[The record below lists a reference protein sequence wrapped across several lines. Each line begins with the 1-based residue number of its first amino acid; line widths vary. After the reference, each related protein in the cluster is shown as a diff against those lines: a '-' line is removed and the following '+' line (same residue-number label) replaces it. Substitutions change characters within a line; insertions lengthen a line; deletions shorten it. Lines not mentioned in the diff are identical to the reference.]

1 MPAGHLPS
9 ARAPAN
15 LPAGRPATTTT
26 VCACMLLENRKLETI
41 LQRLL
46 HWLRI
51 FRVTIDGHEPVNAWV
66 EMFQVQDIKRQDSS
80 QARA

>member
-26 VCACMLLENRKLETI
+26 VNRKLETI

-51 FRVTIDGHEPVNAWV
+51 FRVTIDRHEPVNAWV

>member
-26 VCACMLLENRKLETI
+26 LPKIAVADEASDMFNVVRDNRSRLAGSPRTVI
-41 LQRLL
+41 L
-46 HWLRI
+46 
-51 FRVTIDGHEPVNAWV
+51 NAKY
-66 EMFQVQDIKRQDSS
+66 F
-80 QARA
+80 